1 MLKRILW
8 VVGILAAV
16 ALVVFA
22 LIYFEDQRLAKLT
35 ASAPGQVT
43 RVVVRTDSETDDAS
57 TVVHFI
63 YRVNEETLADQSTK
77 SGDVSDDFLQGAAVA
92 VCYDPAEPA
101 DTEVYQVG
109 QACPPR

>member
-22 LIYFEDQRLAKLT
+22 LLYFEDQRLAKLT
-35 ASAPGQVT
+35 ASAPGQVA
-43 RVVVRTDSETDDAS
+43 RVVVQTDSETDDAS
-57 TVVHFI
+57 TVVHFV
-63 YRVNEETLADQSTK
+63 YGVNGETLADQSTK
-77 SGDVSDDFLQGAAVA
+77 AGDVSEDFLQGAAVV
-92 VCYDPAEPA
+92 VCYDPAKPA

-109 QACPPR
+109 QTCPPQ